1 MLSNYRSLIENILLS
16 VAFFSLLAAVPNL
29 LLLQQPIDLE
39 SQTIENYTGTLHVFY
54 TQGRFSQQR
63 LEVLS
68 PKGKQLASISC
79 DLLAEPC
86 YSFEGQGIS
95 TVSAV
100 SSMQGH
106 VIPLKIQREDKTIVL
121 AEEPQ
126 LKYLESE
133 RLSQLSVIYLSC
145 SSFLMSIALWT
156 FLRTRLWPGA
166 PLL

>member
-1 MLSNYRSLIENILLS
+1 MLSNYRSLIENILLTI
-16 VAFFSLLAAVPNL
+16 AFFSLLAAVPNL
-29 LLLQQPIDLE
+29 LLFQRPINLE
-39 SQTIENYTGTLHVFY
+39 SQTIENYTGTLHLFY
-54 TQGRFSQQR
+54 TKGRSSKQR

-68 PKGKQLASISC
+68 SEGKQIASISC

-86 YSFEGQGIS
+86 YFFEGQGIA

-100 SSMQGH
+100 SSIQGY
-106 VIPLKIQREDKTIVL
+106 VIPIKIQREDKTIIL

-126 LKYLESE
+126 LQYLESE
-133 RLSQLSVIYLSC
+133 RLSQLNVIYLST
-145 SSFLMSIALWT
+145 SSFLTSIALWS